1 MTILTIKDM
10 YTDNSGDF
18 SCSLYK
24 LQLKFVQTTRVVC
37 TDFAEVL
44 TLGNAGIIFS
54 SYIERLCRMR

>member
-1 MTILTIKDM
+1 MIILTIKDM

-24 LQLKFVQTTRVVC
+24 LQLKFVQTTREVC

-44 TLGNAGIIFS
+44 SLGKLAFILLLLS
-54 SYIERLCRMR
+54 

>member
-24 LQLKFVQTTRVVC
+24 LQLKFVQTTREVC

-44 TLGNAGIIFS
+44 RIGKAITN
-54 SYIERLCRMR
+54 

>member
-37 TDFAEVL
+37 TDFAEVCRIGNTYFIL
-44 TLGNAGIIFS
+44 SPFTLEFQ
-54 SYIERLCRMR
+54 